1 MPPLTERVNFARI
14 VTVLAIVFGIALGSC
29 GITAAIALGGARLNQ
44 GFAGALMF
52 LGYAEL
58 AVMVLSAVA
67 LVIVVAVWIIASM
80 LGRFNHRDAETV
92 RLFHQDESKKD
103 DDPR

>member
-44 GFAGALMF
+44 GFASALMF
-52 LGYAEL
+52 LGYAEA

-67 LVIVVAVWIIASM
+67 LVVVVAMWIVASF
-80 LGRFNHRDAETV
+80 LGNFNRGSSDPQRLVDDRDK
-92 RLFHQDESKKD
+92 R
-103 DDPR
+103 DPNP